1 MPLTSGARTGSLT
14 KHVQITGTNYYI
26 NKDGEENAEKKVIGI
41 SGTYDPLTAP
51 FWRALNY
58 SPGPYRVPYWAAS
71 MATRVR
77 CMNVYRRRNIVRVE

>member
-14 KHVQITGTNYYI
+14 KHVQVIGTNYYI
-26 NKDGEENAEKKVIGI
+26 NNDLQENAEKKVIGI
-41 SGTYDPLTAP
+41 CGMYDPLTAP
-51 FWRALNY
+51 LYRALNY
-58 SPGPYRVPYWAAS
+58 SPGPYRVPYGAAS